1 MALPIGDTRLKR
13 QALACVIEFYRE
25 LTTATPG
32 ARLSRAGWRRL
43 CKAAPAALYRR
54 PDSQPVQRGAAV
66 PSFDI
71 VSRVDLAEVDNA
83 IAGIN
88 REISIRFDFKGS
100 KCSLERNEGE
110 LRLVAD
116 DDLKLKQMHELLK
129 VHLTR
134 RKVEAG
140 ALDYK
145 PPEKAAGNTL
155 RQTIVLRQGIDA
167 DLARR
172 LVREIKDGKMKV
184 QAAVQGGELR
194 VTGKKRD
201 DLQTAIALIRGLK
214 FEQPLQYV
222 NFRE

>member
-1 MALPIGDTRLKR
+1 M
-13 QALACVIEFYRE
+13 
-25 LTTATPG
+25 
-32 ARLSRAGWRRL
+32 
-43 CKAAPAALYRR
+43 
-54 PDSQPVQRGAAV
+54 

-83 IAGIN
+83 IASIK
-88 REISIRFDFKGS
+88 REISTRFDFKGS
-100 KCSLERNEGE
+100 KSTIDREEAE
-110 LRLVAD
+110 IKLVAD

-145 PPEKAAGNTL
+145 TPEKAAGNTV
-155 RQTIVLRQGIDA
+155 RQTIALRQGIGA
-167 DLARR
+167 DLARQ
-172 LVREIKDGKMKV
+172 LVRQIKDSKLKV

-194 VTGKKRD
+194 VSGKKRD
-201 DLQTAIALIRGLK
+201 DLQDAIALLRGLK
-214 FEQPLQYV
+214 LVQPLQYV